1 MDKTLHIGI
10 PIGVV
15 PSKAVVMGDPDRI
28 DIVLELMDSWSDLG
42 LRRGYR
48 GVVAKIGTNMIGIYS
63 HGIGGPSAS
72 IVFEELVKAGVKIIV
87 RLGTCGGLRE
97 DIRPG
102 TVIVATASGVRKTGC
117 STNMYAGDNTPP
129 MAPDPL
135 LASRIYESLKASG
148 VNVLLGPVFSS
159 DAFYAEA
166 PGLARE
172 LARLG
177 YVGIDM
183 ETAILY
189 YLSWMRSYRATS
201 VLVVSNNLVA
211 NTDEYLSNQDMIDT
225 IRKVFK
231 TIAETLTGEK

>member
-1 MDKTLHIGI
+1 MDRTLHIGI
-10 PIGVV
+10 PIGKV
-15 PSKAVVMGDPDRI
+15 PSKAVVMGDPERI
-28 DIVLELMDSWSDLG
+28 DIVLELMDSWNDLG

-48 GVVAKIGTNMIGIYS
+48 GIAGKMGADMIGVYS

-72 IVFEELVKAGVKIIV
+72 IVFEELVKAGVKTIV

-135 LASRIYESLKASG
+135 LASRIYKSLKAG
-148 VNVLLGPVFSS
+148 GINALLGPVFTS

-189 YLSWMRSYRATS
+189 YLSWMRSYRAAS
-201 VLVVSNNLVA
+201 VLIVSNNLIA
-211 NTDEYLSNQDMIDT
+211 DTDEYLSNHDMVDT
-225 IRKVFK
+225 IKKVFK
-231 TIAETLTGEK
+231 TIAETLTGEE